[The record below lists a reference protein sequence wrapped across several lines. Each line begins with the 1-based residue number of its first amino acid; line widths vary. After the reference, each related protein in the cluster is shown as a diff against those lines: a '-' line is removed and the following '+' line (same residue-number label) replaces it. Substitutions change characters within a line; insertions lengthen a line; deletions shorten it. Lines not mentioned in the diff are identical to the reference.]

1 MDISILKGLD
11 IPSISWGHPPA
22 PLLPKSLRQAWRS
35 DVLPKWVCTVTGIP
49 IGSTLES
56 LGPTVWD
63 NMKQITPRL
72 EHFLIFQVRSRS
84 STIKD
89 LKCFDRNW
97 PLGLKSADIL
107 WTARTRN
114 CLSKQGLLAIES
126 DLVKLTFNDLFGL
139 EGMGAKSILDFS
151 STLEAAMEFY
161 DKMVSSYVV
170 SATAINAQSNHAGD
184 QPKPDNVSLT
194 DMDRV
199 DHMRTLERA
208 AGADWAEQVSEQD
221 PRFKHLLPPGQ
232 GTLSDRI
239 ENLVSEPTIV
249 GNVGSL
255 PALVSSIKKI
265 EEYINHAKHYSLE
278 HCLVEFVRLLSR
290 TEKDRLEVLAARFG
304 WNGEEPQTLEACGQ
318 RLGVTRERIRQIQ
331 ALIIGRIPKHA
342 VFMPQLDQALSAV
355 EKRTPLKLADAARLL
370 REMGISERDFHPAG
384 LLEASALLG
393 RETILSIS
401 ETRTG
406 EKMVTRQSEARMLRL
421 IPKLARRVASK
432 AGVTSVFQVQEAAQ
446 EQGSK
451 VTEAQVRENVR
462 GGNFDFLDDDWFWAP
477 DVKYSRNRLHNLT
490 RKLLSVAS
498 PQDVLTLRDGIRRAY
513 KWRRLT
519 AMRYRNL
526 TVPPTRILLEF
537 YRRCPGFRVETEMIH
552 ASEPFDPKKELSDV
566 DYVFVEVLRSSP
578 SGILDRDSL
587 AAACLTRGMN
597 ENTFNVY
604 TSYSPILE
612 HVDVNIWKLRGIKV
626 DPTAVEAMRIAN
638 HLRPKQRRVLQFGWG
653 KNGALWLAAR
663 VPKLGGSMIIG
674 CPGPI
679 RRFLDGQQFACKS
692 KEGNQDCGTI
702 TINDRGTSYGYGQFM
717 RRYGV
722 DENDVFLAEFDL
734 NEQTVTLSVVDDE
747 ILDDLD

>member
-1 MDISILKGLD
+1 M
-11 IPSISWGHPPA
+11 
-22 PLLPKSLRQAWRS
+22 
-35 DVLPKWVCTVTGIP
+35 
-49 IGSTLES
+49 
-56 LGPTVWD
+56 
-63 NMKQITPRL
+63 TPRL
-72 EHFLIFQVRSRS
+72 EHFLIFHLRSRL
-84 STIKD
+84 STVKT
-89 LKCFDRNW
+89 LKCFDRGW
-97 PLGLKSADIL
+97 PLGLKVGDIS
-107 WTARTRN
+107 WTRRTRN
-114 CLSKQGLLAIES
+114 SLTKQGLLATES
-126 DLVKLTFNDLFGL
+126 ELVKLTFNDLF
-139 EGMGAKSILDFS
+139 EMKGMGAKSMLDFS
-151 STLEAAMEFY
+151 STLEAAMDCY
-161 DKMVSSYVV
+161 DRLVSTYLA
-170 SATAINAQSNHAGD
+170 SAIDDKEQRDHVGD
-184 QPKPDNVSLT
+184 QE
-194 DMDRV
+194 V
-199 DHMRTLERA
+199 DAPIMEKNRIEDIHTLERVA
-208 AGADWAEQVSEQD
+208 ATDWAEQVSEQD
-221 PRFKHLLPPGQ
+221 PRFKHLLPSGQ
-232 GTLSDRI
+232 GTLLDRI
-239 ENLVSEPTIV
+239 ENLISEPAIV

-255 PALVSSIKKI
+255 PALVGSIKKI
-265 EEYINHAKHYSLE
+265 EEYISHATRYSLE
-278 HCLVEFVRLLSR
+278 YSLLEFLRLLSR
-290 TEKDRLEVLAARFG
+290 TEKDRLEVLATRFG
-304 WNGEEPQTLEACGQ
+304 WNGEEPQTLEVCGQ

-331 ALIIGRIPKHA
+331 ALVIARIPKHP

-355 EKRTPLKLADAARLL
+355 EKRTPLKLVDAARLL
-370 REMGISERDFHPAG
+370 REMGISDRDFHPAG
-384 LLEASALLG
+384 LLEAAALLG
-393 RETILSIS
+393 RETILTIS
-401 ETRTG
+401 EARTG

-421 IPKLARRVASK
+421 IPKLARRVATK
-432 AGVTSVFQVQEAAQ
+432 AGVTSVFQVQEEAR

-451 VTEAQVRENVR
+451 VTEVQVRENIH

-477 DVKYSRNRLHNLT
+477 DVKHSRNRLHNLT

-519 AMRYRNL
+519 GMRYRNL

-604 TSYSPILE
+604 TSYSAILE

-626 DPTAVEAMRIAN
+626 DPTSVEAMRIAN

-663 VPKLGGSMIIG
+663 VPKLAGSMIIG